1 MCVYF
6 YTYTTFTF
14 DWITRI
20 SSSAAV
26 ASIIHSLQL
35 CVCNSHF
42 RISVRCDVMMQP
54 ADFSLTF
61 LLSIDGWELLVAI
74 SVIIAAMSHCLSA
87 CDTSRC
93 VWVKLLMSDVLSI
106 WATHRDEWND
116 MRNQSWEW
124 FPILR
129 PLLGLAQAIRSKSA
143 RSFNNEHHFNFCKTF
158 YKLKF
163 AYTNKCQ

>member
-1 MCVYF
+1 MCVLL

-20 SSSAAV
+20 SSSVAV

-35 CVCNSHF
+35 CVCNIHF

-87 CDTSRC
+87 CNTSRC
-93 VWVKLLMSDVLSI
+93 VWVKLLMSDVLSVEM
-106 WATHRDEWND
+106 TCETNHEND
-116 MRNQSWEW
+116 FQYA
-124 FPILR
+124 PIVR
-129 PLLGLAQAIRSKSA
+129 FGASHPLKIHQ
-143 RSFNNEHHFNFCKTF
+143 
-158 YKLKF
+158 KF
-163 AYTNKCQ
+163 QQWCVYFLQNYDTLSI